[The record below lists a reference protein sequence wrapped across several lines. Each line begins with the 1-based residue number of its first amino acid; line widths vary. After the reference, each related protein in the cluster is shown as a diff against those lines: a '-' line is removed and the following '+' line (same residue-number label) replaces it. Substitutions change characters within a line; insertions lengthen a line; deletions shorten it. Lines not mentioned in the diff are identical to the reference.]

1 MDAFVADFRHALR
14 GLLKSKLFTAVALL
28 SLALGIGAN
37 VTVFSLVNA
46 LAFKPLPYIDPNRL
60 VDLHESSVTKLC
72 EGCSVGTSFDGF
84 IDWRKSARSFSDM
97 GAYLERPFSVSGTET
112 AERVGGALVSA
123 ETFDVLGMHPT
134 LGRGFAAD
142 DDRIGAPPVVL
153 LSDALWTRRYGADR
167 RIVGQTIHVNGVIHT
182 VIGVMPPR
190 FKFPEFA
197 ELWVPLTPNAAG
209 FTRAQRDFGVVAR
222 LKPDVPMSAAD
233 AEMTVIA
240 KGIEGQYPETQSEW
254 TAHATPLRSA
264 FGAMPLSMYGA
275 LMGAVGFVLLI
286 VCANL
291 AGLLLARGV
300 SRQREIAIRLA
311 LGASRVQIVRHLLT
325 ESTLLALGG
334 GGLGLLVSTW
344 GVDAGV
350 KAIGTQIPFYV
361 DFSLDRVTLAFCL
374 GVSVLTALLFGLL
387 PALRAASPDVHTTL
401 KETSATFK
409 RSLLR
414 GWLVIG
420 ELALAMVLLA
430 GAGVS
435 MKTIVRVSTPETGTD
450 ALDLLKGD
458 LEFLDAKYQNR
469 AIALGAIHELVDRVS
484 RAPGVTSA
492 SAHGFQFVA
501 GFGRDDQNIRAEG
514 ADSSAAQGVSPR
526 FAFTVTPSYFATVRL
541 PVLSGRRFD
550 AQDSAGS
557 MPVVMVN
564 KHMAD
569 ALWPG
574 QSPIGRKIKLGAAD
588 SLPWLTIVGV
598 TGDITARGKLTN
610 YAYLP
615 LDQATSDR
623 ATILVRSSGD
633 PLQLIPT
640 VRAATRAVDPDL
652 PVIGMQTV
660 RAERRDSYSAY
671 RMYSTSFAVFA
682 ALAVVLAAI
691 GLYGVIA
698 YNTTMRTREIG
709 VRIALGAD
717 TKHVV
722 RLVGVEGAR
731 LVFMGIVLGLVGS
744 VVLLRALSAIMFGAS
759 PVDLPVFAAMSAL
772 LAVVA
777 MVALWAPARRAARIS
792 PLEALRAE

>member
-60 VDLHESSVTKLC
+60 ADLHESSVTKLC

-112 AERVGGALVSA
+112 AERVAGALVSS
-123 ETFDVLGMHPT
+123 ETFDVLGLQPA

-153 LSDALWTRRYGADR
+153 LSNALWTRRYGADR

-197 ELWVPLTPNAAG
+197 ELWIPLAPNAVS

-222 LKPDVPMSAAD
+222 LKPGVSISAAD

-240 KGIEGQYPETQSEW
+240 KGIEAQYPETQSEW
-254 TAHATPLRSA
+254 TAHATTLRSA

-311 LGASRVQIVRHLLT
+311 LGASRVQIVRHLLA
-325 ESTLLALGG
+325 ESTLLALIGG
-334 GGLGLLVSTW
+334 SLGLLLSTW
-344 GVDAGV
+344 GVDGAV
-350 KAIGTQIPFYV
+350 KAIGGQAPFYV

-374 GVSVLTALLFGLL
+374 GVSILTGLLFGLL
-387 PALRAASPDVHTTL
+387 PALRASSPDVHTTL
-401 KETSATFK
+401 KETSATIK

-414 GWLVIG
+414 GGLVIG

-435 MKTIVRVSTPETGTD
+435 MKTVVRVSTPETGTD

-458 LEFLDAKYQNR
+458 LEFLDARYQNR
-469 AIALGAIHELVDRVS
+469 AIVRGAIDELVDRVS

-501 GFGRDDQNIRAEG
+501 GFGRGDQSIRAEG

-541 PVLSGRRFD
+541 PVLSGRKFD
-550 AQDSAGS
+550 AQDRAGS

-569 ALWPG
+569 VLWPS

-598 TGDITARGKLTN
+598 TGDITARGKITN

-623 ATILVRSSGD
+623 ATILVRSNGD

-660 RAERRDSYSAY
+660 RAQQRDSVWPYQ
-671 RMYSTSFAVFA
+671 MYSMSIAGFAVF
-682 ALAVVLAAI
+682 AVVLAAI
-691 GLYGVIA
+691 GLYGAIA

-731 LVFMGIVLGLVGS
+731 LVFMGIVLGLAGS
-744 VVLLRALSAIMFGAS
+744 VALLRTLRALMFGAS
-759 PVDLPVFAAMSAL
+759 TVDLPVFAAVSAL